1 LYYILRYYALYT
13 QELTPLGTKSI
24 NSSSI
29 RRIII
34 VEYDA
39 ELRSSLVRFL
49 GINGYEVVAASSA
62 LEFYCMIDRNSFS
75 LAIMGVGILDQ
86 SSLVL
91 VEYLRKNT
99 VMHIVMLITNNTI
112 EDRLSCYQ
120 AGADMLLEKP
130 VDLRELSALV
140 SNVFFRIDN
149 HLQVSA
155 GFTESR
161 SDIML
166 YNKRNRVVDD
176 TLAWNILSDGW
187 RLLSPGGD
195 ALELTLKEFRFLMAL
210 CCTTSTAVPRK
221 ELLETL
227 EYRNDE
233 YGNRALESLVHRLR
247 NKTAI
252 LGTSPIKTAHGVGY
266 SFAAPVNIV

>member
-1 LYYILRYYALYT
+1 MH
-13 QELTPLGTKSI
+13 
-24 NSSSI
+24 SSSI

-34 VEYDA
+34 VEYDV

-49 GINGYEVVAASSA
+49 GIHGYEVVAAGSA
-62 LEFYCMIDRNSFS
+62 LEFYRMIDHSSFS
-75 LAIMGVGILDQ
+75 LAIMGVGIPDQ

-99 VMHIVMLITNNTI
+99 VMHIVMLVSNNTI

-130 VDLRELSALV
+130 VDFRELSALL
-140 SNVFFRIDN
+140 SNVFYRIDN
-149 HLQVSA
+149 RSVYDEFAEIPAESA
-155 GFTESR
+155 LYSKR
-161 SDIML
+161 KRAVDNAIAWKIMSD
-166 YNKRNRVVDD
+166 
-176 TLAWNILSDGW
+176 SW
-187 RLLSPGGD
+187 RLLSPAGD
-195 ALELTLKEFRFLMAL
+195 SIELTLKEFRFLTAL
-210 CCTTSTAVPRK
+210 CCSTSEAVPRK

-247 NKTAI
+247 SKTAT

>member
-1 LYYILRYYALYT
+1 VKQPA
-13 QELTPLGTKSI
+13 SS
-24 NSSSI
+24 NSSPF

-62 LEFYCMIDRNSFS
+62 LEFYRMIDHASFS
-75 LAIMGVGILDQ
+75 LAIMGVGIPDQ

-99 VMHIVMLITNNTI
+99 VMHIIMLITNNTI

-130 VDLRELSALV
+130 VDFRELSALL
-140 SNVFFRIDN
+140 SNVFFRIEN
-149 HLQVSA
+149 RSVSEE
-155 GFTESR
+155 FTQSL
-161 SDIML
+161 SL
-166 YNKRNRVVDD
+166 YLPHKERKKVIDD
-176 TLAWNILSDGW
+176 TLAWKILSDGW

-195 ALELTLKEFRFLMAL
+195 SIELTLKEFRFLTAL
-210 CCTTSTAVPRK
+210 CCSTSTAVPRR

-247 NKTAI
+247 SKTAT

>member
-1 LYYILRYYALYT
+1 MKQPA
-13 QELTPLGTKSI
+13 PV

-49 GINGYEVVAASSA
+49 GIHGYEVVAAGSA
-62 LEFYCMIDRNSFS
+62 LEFYRMIDHNSFS
-75 LAIMGVGILDQ
+75 LAIMGVGIPDQ

-130 VDLRELSALV
+130 VDFRELSALL
-140 SNVFFRIDN
+140 SNVFYRIDN
-149 HLQVSA
+149 RSA
-155 GFTESR
+155 FGGFTENLP
-161 SDIML
+161 DTL
-166 YNKRNRVVDD
+166 PYNERKKVVDD
-176 TLAWNILSDGW
+176 ALAWKIMSDGW

-195 ALELTLKEFRFLMAL
+195 SIDLTLKEFRFLTAL
-210 CCTTSTAVPRK
+210 CCATCTAVPRK

-247 NKTAI
+247 SKTAM
-252 LGTSPIKTAHGVGY
+252 LGTSPIKTAHGLGY